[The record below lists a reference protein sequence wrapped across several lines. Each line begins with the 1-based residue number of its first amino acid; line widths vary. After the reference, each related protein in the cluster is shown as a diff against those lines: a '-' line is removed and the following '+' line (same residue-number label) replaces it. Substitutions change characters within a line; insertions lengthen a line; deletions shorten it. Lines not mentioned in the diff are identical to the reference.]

1 MHRIWRPISAVY
13 FLMAITVIALVW
25 FVAHRVNSF
34 ESRTISMREGY
45 LNEVGHITSGNLS
58 QLARSGL
65 LNSPNL
71 NLAFEN
77 FATMDPRGYFD
88 AGDRQALALHLTV
101 TDAQGIVLYDTKGED
116 LNTNISNR
124 PEVSAALSNGYE
136 RRFAPIDRDTFNMFV
151 ALPIRLDDGIVGTVV
166 VSKSNAI
173 LKPLVNETKRSMEL
187 VGLAA
192 AFIVVLIIATL
203 FLIFL
208 RPIEL
213 WFSYTELFKRRK
225 HPIKPNLRRTRF
237 GLFGEA
243 LDHIFEALSNRR
255 YIENMMSCMA
265 HEMRNPVGS
274 IQTSAEL
281 LRRDMTEEA
290 FNTGIRN
297 IHAETQRMDK
307 TITKLLNLAALEK
320 RNSLKELH
328 LIDVHHILDGID
340 LRFRESMADK
350 GIALSFDAPAGLQIY
365 CEPDLLMQALGNLI
379 QNSIDHSEGGTRID
393 LHVLEHDKKVEF
405 QVIDQGSGI
414 PNHAKDRVFDKFYS
428 DKVRG
433 KGIGLGLPLVQ
444 EVADLHYGSI
454 SIGNHDSGGAIAILT
469 IMK

>member
-1 MHRIWRPISAVY
+1 MHRVWRPISLVY
-13 FLMAITVIALVW
+13 LLMAITVIALVW

-34 ESRTISMREGY
+34 ESRTLSMREGY
-45 LNEVGHITSGNLS
+45 LNEVGHITAGNLS

-65 LNSPNL
+65 LTPSSL
-71 NLAFEN
+71 NKAFES
-77 FATMDPRGYFD
+77 FTTMDPRGYFD
-88 AGDRQALALHLTV
+88 VGERQALALHLTV
-101 TDAQGIVLYDTKGED
+101 TDAQGIVLYDTKGEN
-116 LNTNISNR
+116 LNANISTR
-124 PEVSAALSNGYE
+124 TEVAAALKNAYE
-136 RRFAPIDRDTFNMFV
+136 RRFEPIDRDTYDMFV
-151 ALPIRLDDGIVGTVV
+151 ALPVRVDDTIIGTVV

-192 AFIVVLIIATL
+192 AFIVVLVIATL

-255 YIENMMSCMA
+255 YIENMMNCMA

-290 FNTGIRN
+290 FNAGIRN
-297 IHAETQRMDK
+297 IHAETQRMNK
-307 TITKLLNLAALEK
+307 TITKLLNLAALE
-320 RNSLKELH
+320 NEIH
-328 LIDVHHILDGID
+328 
-340 LRFRESMADK
+340 
-350 GIALSFDAPAGLQIY
+350 
-365 CEPDLLMQALGNLI
+365 
-379 QNSIDHSEGGTRID
+379 
-393 LHVLEHDKKVEF
+393 
-405 QVIDQGSGI
+405 
-414 PNHAKDRVFDKFYS
+414 
-428 DKVRG
+428 
-433 KGIGLGLPLVQ
+433 
-444 EVADLHYGSI
+444 
-454 SIGNHDSGGAIAILT
+454 
-469 IMK
+469 